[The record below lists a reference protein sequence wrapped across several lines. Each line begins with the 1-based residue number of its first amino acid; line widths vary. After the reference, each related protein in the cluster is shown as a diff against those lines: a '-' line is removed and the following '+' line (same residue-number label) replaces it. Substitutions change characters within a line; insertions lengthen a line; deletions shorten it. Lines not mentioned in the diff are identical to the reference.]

1 MQYSPETPASG
12 RDRVEPA
19 LPLYRQVAQRIETMI
34 QGGTFAVGDKIP
46 SVRKLSVQLDV
57 SVTTV
62 VEAYRVLEN
71 LRLVEARP
79 QSGYYVRTPE
89 PAAPEPAM
97 TSSTTGG
104 APPEIADLVLRFLRG
119 AQKEGVLALGA
130 AVPDPSFLPVQQLNR
145 LLVQAVR
152 QQPSASQSYDSVA
165 GLEHLRVQIGRRA
178 LDAGCSLSP
187 DDILTTSGA
196 QAAVHLC
203 LQAVAAP
210 GDTVAV
216 ETPTYYGLLEAL
228 ESLHL
233 RAVEVAT
240 DPRTGVDIDELAHV
254 FDREPVAAC
263 VFSPS
268 FGNPLG
274 HCRPDAARRRLVD
287 ELNSRQI
294 PLIED
299 DVYGE
304 LPFGP
309 RRPRAVKSF
318 DTEGLVLL
326 CSSFSKSVA
335 PGYRIGW
342 TAPGRY
348 RDRVEKLKFASSV
361 ATATPTQMAL
371 AAFLA
376 EGGFDRTLRQLRRE
390 YRDLVGRMSA
400 AVARHFPEGTRL
412 SRPTGGHVI
421 WVEMPEPAD
430 SVLLH
435 EEALRFG
442 VSIAPGLLFSI
453 SRRYRNCLR
462 LNCALPW
469 DTTLERAI
477 ERLGQL
483 ARAQL
488 D

>member
-1 MQYSPETPASG
+1 MVSAQ
-12 RDRVEPA
+12 
-19 LPLYRQVAQRIETMI
+19 PLYRQVAGRIESMI
-34 QGGTFAVGDKIP
+34 QGGTFAVGEKIP
-46 SVRKLSVQLDV
+46 SVRQLSRQLDV

-62 VEAYRVLEN
+62 VEAYRLLEDR
-71 LRLVEARP
+71 RLVEARP

-89 PAAPEPAM
+89 PAAPEPAR
-97 TSSTTGG
+97 TSSTTTG
-104 APPEIADLVLRFLRG
+104 AAPEISDLVLRFLRG
-119 AQKEGVLALGA
+119 SQSRGVLALGA
-130 AVPDPSFLPVQQLNR
+130 AVPHPSFLPVQRLNR
-145 LLVQAVR
+145 LLIQAVR
-152 QQPSASQSYDSVA
+152 EQPSASQSYDAVA
-165 GLEHLRVQIGRRA
+165 GLESLRVQVGRRA

-203 LQAVAAP
+203 LQAVTRP

-233 RAVEVAT
+233 RAVEIAT
-240 DPRTGVDIDELAHV
+240 HPRTGVDLQELVRVLDHQ
-254 FDREPVAAC
+254 PVAAC

-274 HCRPDAARRRLVD
+274 HNMPDQARRDLVA
-287 ELNSRQI
+287 ELNRRQL

-304 LPFGP
+304 LPFGA

-342 TAPGRY
+342 TAPGRF

-371 AAFLA
+371 SAFLA

-390 YRDLVGRMSA
+390 YRLLVSRMSA
-400 AVARHFPEGTRL
+400 TIARHFPERTRV
-412 SRPTGGHVI
+412 SRPEGGHVI

-430 SVLLH
+430 SVRLH
-435 EEALRFG
+435 EEALAFG
-442 VSIAPGLLFSI
+442 VSIAPGILFS
-453 SRRYRNCLR
+453 STRRYRNCLR
-462 LNCALPW
+462 INCAQPW
-469 DTTLERAI
+469 TPELEEAL
-477 ERLGQL
+477 ERLGTL

-488 D
+488 P

>member
-1 MQYSPETPASG
+1 
-12 RDRVEPA
+12 
-19 LPLYRQVAQRIETMI
+19 MI
-34 QGGTFAVGDKIP
+34 QGGTFAVGDRIP
-46 SVRKLSVQLDV
+46 SVRQLSRQLDV

-62 VEAYRVLEN
+62 VEAYRLLEDR
-71 LRLVEARP
+71 RLVEARP

-89 PAAPEPAM
+89 PAAPEPVRTESADEG
-97 TSSTTGG
+97 T
-104 APPEIADLVLRFLRG
+104 PPEVSDLVLRFLRG
-119 AQKEGVLALGA
+119 SQTRGVLALGA
-130 AVPDPSFLPVQQLNR
+130 AVPDPAYLPVQRLNR

-152 QQPSASQSYDSVA
+152 QQPSASQSYDAVA
-165 GLEHLRVQIGRRA
+165 GLEGLRVQIGRRA

-187 DDILTTSGA
+187 EDVLTTSGA

-203 LQAVAAP
+203 LQATTRP

-240 DPRTGVDIDELAHV
+240 DPRDGVDLDELVRV
-254 FDREPVAAC
+254 FDREPIAAC

-274 HCRPDAARRRLVD
+274 HCMPDEARRQLVR
-287 ELNSRQI
+287 ELNAREI

-304 LPFGP
+304 LPFGT

-318 DTEGLVLL
+318 DTEGRVLL

-348 RDRVEKLKFASSV
+348 RNRVEKLKFASSV

-371 AAFLA
+371 ASFLA

-390 YRDLVGRMSA
+390 YRLLVAQMSG
-400 AVARHFPEGTRL
+400 AVARHFPEGTRV
-412 SRPTGGHVI
+412 SRPEGGHVI

-430 SVLLH
+430 SVKLH
-435 EEALRFG
+435 EDALEYG
-442 VSIAPGLLFSI
+442 VSIAPGILFSTTQ
-453 SRRYRNCLR
+453 RYRNCLR

-469 DTTLERAI
+469 NPEVERAV

-483 ARAQL
+483 AQAQL
-488 D
+488 R

>member
-1 MQYSPETPASG
+1 MSTAQ
-12 RDRVEPA
+12 
-19 LPLYRQVAQRIETMI
+19 PLYRQVATRIETMI
-34 QGGTFAVGDKIP
+34 QGGTFAVGDRIP
-46 SVRKLSVQLDV
+46 SVRQLSRQLDV

-62 VEAYRVLEN
+62 VEAYRLLEDR
-71 LRLVEARP
+71 RLVEARP

-89 PAAPEPAM
+89 PAAPEPAP
-97 TSSTTGG
+97 TESADAGR
-104 APPEIADLVLRFLRG
+104 PPEISDLVLRFLRG
-119 AQKEGVLALGA
+119 AQTRGVLALGA
-130 AVPDPSFLPVQQLNR
+130 AVPDPAYLPVQRLNR
-145 LLVQAVR
+145 LLVQSVR
-152 QQPSASQSYDSVA
+152 QQPSASQSYDAVA
-165 GLEHLRVQIGRRA
+165 GLEQLRVQIGRRA

-203 LQAVAAP
+203 LQATTRP

-216 ETPTYYGLLEAL
+216 ESPTYYGLLEAL

-240 DPRTGVDIDELAHV
+240 HPRDGVDIDELVKV
-254 FDREPVAAC
+254 FDRDKISAC

-274 HCRPDAARRRLVD
+274 HCMPDAARRRLVEVLTERD
-287 ELNSRQI
+287 I

-304 LPFGP
+304 LPFGAH
-309 RRPRAVKSF
+309 RPRAVKSF

-390 YRDLVGRMSA
+390 YRVLVAQMSA
-400 AVARHFPEGTRL
+400 AVARHFPEGTRV
-412 SRPTGGHVI
+412 SRPEGGHVI

-430 SVLLH
+430 SVRLH
-435 EEALRFG
+435 EEALAYG
-442 VSIAPGLLFSI
+442 VSIAPGILFST
-453 SRRYRNCLR
+453 SKRYRNCLR
-462 LNCALPW
+462 LNCAVPW
-469 DTTLERAI
+469 NPKVESAV
-477 ERLGQL
+477 ERLGRL

-488 D
+488 A

>member
-1 MQYSPETPASG
+1 
-12 RDRVEPA
+12 
-19 LPLYRQVAQRIETMI
+19 MI
-34 QGGTFAVGDKIP
+34 QGGTFAVGDRIP
-46 SVRKLSVQLDV
+46 SVRKLSRQLDV

-62 VEAYRVLEN
+62 VEAYRLLEDR
-71 LRLVEARP
+71 RLVEARP

-89 PAAPEPAM
+89 PAAPEPVRTESADEGM
-97 TSSTTGG
+97 
-104 APPEIADLVLRFLRG
+104 PPEVSDLVLRFLRG
-119 AQKEGVLALGA
+119 SQTRGVLALGA
-130 AVPDPSFLPVQQLNR
+130 AVPDPAYLPVQRLNR

-152 QQPSASQSYDSVA
+152 QQPSASQSYDAVA
-165 GLEHLRVQIGRRA
+165 GLESLRVQIGRRA

-187 DDILTTSGA
+187 DDVLTTSGA

-203 LQAVAAP
+203 LQATTRP

-240 DPRTGVDIDELAHV
+240 DPRDGVDLDELVRV
-254 FDREPVAAC
+254 FDRGPVAAC

-274 HCRPDAARRRLVD
+274 HCMPDEARRRLVH
-287 ELNSRQI
+287 ELNAREI

-304 LPFGP
+304 LPFGA

-318 DTEGLVLL
+318 DTQGRVLL

-348 RDRVEKLKFASSV
+348 RNRVEKLKFASSV

-371 AAFLA
+371 ASFLA
-376 EGGFDRTLRQLRRE
+376 EGGFDRTLRLLRRE
-390 YRDLVGRMSA
+390 YRLLVAQMSG
-400 AVARHFPEGTRL
+400 AVARHFPEGTRV
-412 SRPTGGHVI
+412 SRPEGGHVI

-430 SVLLH
+430 SVKLH
-435 EEALRFG
+435 EDALEYG
-442 VSIAPGLLFSI
+442 VSIAPGILFSTTQ
-453 SRRYRNCLR
+453 RYRNCLR

-469 DTTLERAI
+469 NPEVELAV

>member
-1 MQYSPETPASG
+1 MQTTQ
-12 RDRVEPA
+12 
-19 LPLYRQVAQRIETMI
+19 PLYRQVAGRIESMI
-34 QGGTFAVGDKIP
+34 RGGTFSVGERIP
-46 SVRKLSVQLDV
+46 SVRQLARQLGV

-62 VEAYRVLEN
+62 VEAYRLLEDQ
-71 LRLVEARP
+71 RLVLARP
-79 QSGYYVRTPE
+79 QSGYYVRCPE
-89 PAAPEPAM
+89 PAAPEPAR
-97 TSSTTGG
+97 TSSTSSG
-104 APPEIADLVLRFLRG
+104 AEPEVSDLALRFLRG
-119 AQKEGVLALGA
+119 SQTRGILALGS
-130 AVPDPSFLPVQQLNR
+130 AVPDPSFLPVQRLNR
-145 LLVQAVR
+145 LLIQAVR
-152 QQPSASQSYDSVA
+152 EQPSASQSYDAVA
-165 GLEHLRVQIGRRA
+165 GLEALRVQVGRRA

-203 LQAVAAP
+203 LQAVTRP

-228 ESLHL
+228 ESLHV
-233 RAVEVAT
+233 RAIEVAT
-240 DPRTGVDIDELAHV
+240 DPRSGVDLQELVRV
-254 FDREPVAAC
+254 FEREKIAAC

-274 HCRPDAARRRLVD
+274 HNMPDDARRQLVQ
-287 ELNSRQI
+287 ELNRRQI

-299 DVYGE
+299 DIYGE
-304 LPFGP
+304 LPFAE

-376 EGGFDRTLRQLRRE
+376 GGGFDRTLRQLRRE
-390 YRDLVGRMSA
+390 YRDLVPRMSA
-400 AVARHFPEGTRL
+400 AVARCFPPGTRV
-412 SRPTGGHVI
+412 SRPEGGHVI

-430 SVLLH
+430 SVRLH
-435 EEALRFG
+435 EEALGHG
-442 VSIAPGLLFSI
+442 VSVAPGILFSPTQ
-453 SRRYRNCLR
+453 RYRNCLR
-462 LNCALPW
+462 INCALPW
-469 DTTLERAI
+469 NPQLEAAV
-477 ERLGQL
+477 ECLGRL

-488 D
+488 A

>member
-1 MQYSPETPASG
+1 MEAAQ
-12 RDRVEPA
+12 
-19 LPLYRQVAQRIETMI
+19 PLYRQVARRIESMI
-34 QGGTFAVGDKIP
+34 HGGTFAVGERIP
-46 SVRKLSVQLDV
+46 SVRKLSRQLDV

-62 VEAYRVLEN
+62 VEAYRLLEDR
-71 LRLVEARP
+71 RLVEARP
-79 QSGYYVRTPE
+79 QSGYYVRRPE
-89 PAAPEPAM
+89 PAAPEPAR
-97 TSSTTGG
+97 TASAPAG
-104 APPEIADLVLRFLRG
+104 APPEISDLVLRFLRG
-119 AQKEGVLALGA
+119 SQMQGVLALGA
-130 AVPDPSFLPVQQLNR
+130 AVPDPSFLPVQRLNR
-145 LLVQAVR
+145 LLVHAVR
-152 QQPSASQSYDSVA
+152 RQPSASQSYDAVA
-165 GLEHLRVQIGRRA
+165 GLESLRVQIGRRA
-178 LDAGCSLSP
+178 LDAGCALSP
-187 DDILTTSGA
+187 EDILTTSGA

-203 LQAVAAP
+203 LQAVTRP

-233 RAVEVAT
+233 RALEIAT
-240 DPRTGVDIDELAHV
+240 DPRDGVDLDELARA
-254 FDREPVAAC
+254 FDRERVAAC

-274 HCRPDAARRRLVD
+274 HCMPDAARRRLVA
-287 ELNSRQI
+287 ELTRRGI

-304 LPFGP
+304 LPFAA

-318 DTEGLVLL
+318 DTDGLVLL

-376 EGGFDRTLRQLRRE
+376 EGGFDRTLRLLRRE
-390 YRDLVGRMSA
+390 YRDLVARMSA
-400 AVARHFPEGTRL
+400 AVARHFPEGTRV
-412 SRPTGGHVI
+412 SRPEGGHVI

-430 SVLLH
+430 SVRLH
-435 EEALRFG
+435 EDALRFG
-442 VSIAPGLLFSI
+442 VSIAPGILFST
-453 SRRYRNCLR
+453 RQRYRNCLR
-462 LNCALPW
+462 LNCAMPW
-469 DTTLERAI
+469 NPQVERAV
-477 ERLGQL
+477 ERLGHL

-488 D
+488 A

>member
-1 MQYSPETPASG
+1 MSAAQ
-12 RDRVEPA
+12 
-19 LPLYRQVAQRIETMI
+19 PLYRQVAQRIETMI
-34 QGGTFAVGDKIP
+34 HGGTFAVGDRIP
-46 SVRKLSVQLDV
+46 SVRQLSRQLDV

-62 VEAYRVLEN
+62 VEAYRLLEDR
-71 LRLVEARP
+71 RLVEARP
-79 QSGYYVRTPE
+79 QSGYYVRAPE
-89 PAAPEPAM
+89 PSAPEPAPTESADEG
-97 TSSTTGG
+97 TS
-104 APPEIADLVLRFLRG
+104 PEVSDLVLRFLRG
-119 AQKEGVLALGA
+119 AQTRGVLALGA
-130 AVPDPSFLPVQQLNR
+130 AVPHPAYLPVQRLNR

-152 QQPSASQSYDSVA
+152 QQPSASQSYDAVA
-165 GLEHLRVQIGRRA
+165 GLEPLRVQIGRRA

-203 LQAVAAP
+203 LQAVTRP

-216 ETPTYYGLLEAL
+216 ESPTYYGLLEAL

-233 RAVEVAT
+233 HAVEVAT
-240 DPRTGVDIDELAHV
+240 HPRDGVDLDELVRV
-254 FDREPVAAC
+254 FDRETISAC

-274 HCRPDAARRRLVD
+274 HCMPDSARRRLVE
-287 ELNSRQI
+287 ELTARQI

-304 LPFGP
+304 LAFGA

-318 DTEGLVLL
+318 DSEGLVLL

-342 TAPGRY
+342 AAPGRY

-390 YRDLVGRMSA
+390 YRVLVAQMSA
-400 AVARHFPEGTRL
+400 AVARHFPEGTRV
-412 SRPTGGHVI
+412 SRPEGGHII

-430 SVLLH
+430 SVRLH
-435 EEALRFG
+435 EEALAFG
-442 VSIAPGLLFSI
+442 VSIAPGILFST
-453 SRRYRNCLR
+453 SKRYRNCLR
-462 LNCALPW
+462 LNCAVPW
-469 DTTLERAI
+469 NPEVEAAV
-477 ERLGQL
+477 EHLGRL

-488 D
+488 A